1 MFDLTTLGTFVA
13 VVLGLFLIPGPAVL
27 LVLTRTVQGG
37 RKTGIL
43 TGLGIAS
50 GDFVHT
56 LCAAVG
62 LSALLMTSA
71 LAFNVVKVV
80 GAAYLVYLGIRAL
93 IEKPSGP
100 AQPEG
105 ASAKAAQP
113 RAAPP
118 KVAAVTP
125 AKAFFQAIPAEVLNP
140 KTALFFLA
148 FLPQFVHPEHGSSFL
163 QFAVLGLIFVGLS
176 AAYTTLIALTIRP
189 LGRLVKRLSWLS
201 RWQGKIVGTIFISL
215 GLKVATQHR

>member
-93 IEKPSGP
+93 MEKPSGP
-100 AQPEG
+100 AQPED
-105 ASAKAAQP
+105 ASSKAAQ
-113 RAAPP
+113 P

>member
-1 MFDLTTLGTFVA
+1 MFELSTLTTFVA
-13 VVLGLFLIPGPAVL
+13 VVLGLFVIPGPAVL

-50 GDFVHT
+50 GDFVHA

-71 LAFNVVKVV
+71 LAFNVVKIV
-80 GAAYLVYLGIRAL
+80 GACYLVYLGIKAL
-93 IEKPSGP
+93 REPPSDP
-100 AQPEG
+100 TL
-105 ASAKAAQP
+105 
-113 RAAPP
+113 P
-118 KVAAVTP
+118 KLAAVSVSR
-125 AKAFFQAIPAEVLNP
+125 AFWQAIPAEVLNP

-148 FLPQFVHPEHGSSFL
+148 FLPQFVHPERGSTFM
-163 QFAVLGLIFVGLS
+163 QFAALGLIFVVLS
-176 AAYTTLIALTIRP
+176 ALYTTLIVVSIRP
-189 LGRLVKRLSWLS
+189 LGRIVKRVKWLS

>member
-1 MFDLTTLGTFVA
+1 MFDLTTLSTFVA

-50 GDFVHT
+50 GDFIHT
-56 LCAAVG
+56 LCASVG

-71 LAFNVVKVV
+71 LAFNVVKLV
-80 GAAYLVYLGIRAL
+80 GAAYLVYLGVRAL
-93 IEKPSGP
+93 MEKPSDP
-100 AQPEG
+100 ALPE
-105 ASAKAAQP
+105 AARP
-113 RAAPP
+113 KMTAVAPSR
-118 KVAAVTP
+118 
-125 AKAFFQAIPAEVLNP
+125 AFFQAIPAEVLNP

-148 FLPQFVHPEHGSSFL
+148 FLPQFVRPEHGSTFA
-163 QFAVLGLIFVGLS
+163 QFSVLGLIFVGLS
-176 AAYTTLIALTIRP
+176 AAYTTAIVLTIRP

-201 RWQGKIVGTIFISL
+201 RWQGKIIGTIFISL
-215 GLKVATQHR
+215 GLRVATQHR